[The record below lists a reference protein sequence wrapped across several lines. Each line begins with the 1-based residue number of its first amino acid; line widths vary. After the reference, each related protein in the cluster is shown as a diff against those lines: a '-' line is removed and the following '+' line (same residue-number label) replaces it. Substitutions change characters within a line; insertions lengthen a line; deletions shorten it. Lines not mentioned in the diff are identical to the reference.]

1 MAIDS
6 GSLRASLIRRLATA
20 LVAVAVVG
28 TVVAYQLG
36 SRLGNQA
43 YDRAQVDD
51 VATLADQVTLES
63 SQVQVNLPTA
73 ALKWLLADE
82 GEMVLFRVTDL
93 RTGRVVDTNGDL
105 GPMRPPPGQGTA
117 AGFRDIEVRNKRM
130 RVAYK
135 RFAIEPGAVPI
146 LVEIGETMGKR
157 NQMTDAILA
166 GTLLLMAL
174 IGLIAIGLVWYGVG
188 SALAPLA
195 QLEADAEARSGADL
209 TPLDPMHAPEEI
221 RGLIVAINRMMER
234 VSMVMQSQSH
244 FIANAAHQLRTP
256 LSGLRLQAQLGL
268 KAQDLPSMRARLG
281 EVESS
286 AVRASDLVEKLLV
299 LAKAESASLS
309 AEHEA
314 VDLVQVAREVI
325 ERLLPV
331 ADAHA
336 VDLGLSAGN
345 DPILVEGS
353 AFLFGELLG
362 NLIDNAILHGRQ
374 GGRVTVEIADAPEH
388 VLLAVIDDGPG
399 FGDADTALLF
409 TRFYRPD
416 SASRGGSGLGLAIVH
431 EIAERYGGRIS
442 LDSTSNNGSRFEVY
456 FARAHITARSHTTS
470 IPAGNLSAES

>member
-188 SALAPLA
+188 S
-195 QLEADAEARSGADL
+195 
-209 TPLDPMHAPEEI
+209 APEEI